1 MQRDFSSTH
10 KCSSAWKS
18 HLPQDNEIWKQI
30 STAAPASHPLPSV
43 SHKYAYEEDEE
54 DEEIQNLELRKRLRM
69 EI

>member
-18 HLPQDNEIWKQI
+18 HLPQDKEIWKQI
-30 STAAPASHPLPSV
+30 STAAPAPHPLPSV
-43 SHKYAYEEDEE
+43 SHKQANEE